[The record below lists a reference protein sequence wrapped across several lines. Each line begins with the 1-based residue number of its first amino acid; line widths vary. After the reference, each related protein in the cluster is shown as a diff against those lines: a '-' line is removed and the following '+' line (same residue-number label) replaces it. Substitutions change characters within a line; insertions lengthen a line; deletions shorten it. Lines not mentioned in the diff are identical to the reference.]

1 MTENDIKGNLDN
13 PRELE
18 RLYRLDKKAF
28 EATFLHILPEIGSQP
43 MAEFWKAR
51 LAAEKEK
58 DLFSVIEPYDLV
70 ALLISAALA
79 AFLIKLPALF
89 GFNPDATHFMQRN
102 AIWIVFFG
110 LSLYIILSRRQFK
123 SRKLF
128 FTGVAFLV
136 PMIYMNLLPVLPFS
150 HTINLAYVHLPL
162 LMWAIFGLVHIDWDL
177 TDKAKRIEYIKYNG
191 ELAVLGIIILI
202 AGGALTGITIGLFEV
217 IDIKIENFYMNYV
230 VIMGLVSAPVL
241 TAFIVKVFP
250 SISSKVPPTIARIF
264 SPLVLITLVVY
275 LITIAVSGKNPYQDR
290 DFLMVFNLLLVG
302 VMALIVFS
310 VSGAAS
316 GNKQRF
322 NEITLLLL
330 SVITL
335 LVNLVALS
343 AILYRLG
350 EFGFT
355 PNRTA
360 VLGANLLIF
369 IHLAWIMIDLFKVNF
384 GKANI
389 KMVENTIAT
398 YLPVYAAWTFVV
410 VFAFPLIFG
419 WWVI

>member
-1 MTENDIKGNLDN
+1 MIENNIKENLDN

-18 RLYRLDKKAF
+18 RLYRRDKKSF
-28 EATFLHILPEIGSQP
+28 EAAFLQIFPEIESQP

-51 LAAEKEK
+51 LTVEKDR
-58 DLFSVIEPYDLV
+58 DLFSGIKRFDLV
-70 ALLISAALA
+70 ALLISIALA

-89 GFNPDATHFMQRN
+89 GFNPDVTHFMQRN

-110 LSLYIILSRRQFK
+110 LSLYTILSRRQFE
-123 SRKLF
+123 SRKLL
-128 FTGVAFLV
+128 FTGMAFLLPV
-136 PMIYMNLLPVLPFS
+136 VYMNLLPVLPFS
-150 HTINLAYVHLPL
+150 HTINLAYIHLPL
-162 LMWAIFGLVHIDWDL
+162 LMWAIFGLVYIEWNF
-177 TDKAKRIEYIKYNG
+177 TSKAKRIEYIKYNG
-191 ELAVLGIIILI
+191 ELAVLGTIILI
-202 AGGALTGITIGLFEV
+202 AGAALTGITIGLFEL

-230 VIMGLVSAPVL
+230 VIIGLVSAPVL
-241 TAFIVKVFP
+241 TAFIVRVFP
-250 SISSKVPPTIARIF
+250 SISSKVPPIIARIF

-275 LITIAVSGKNPYQDR
+275 LITIAVSGNNPYQDR
-290 DFLMVFNLLLVG
+290 DFLMVFNLLLIG
-302 VMALIVFS
+302 VMVLIVFS
-310 VSGAAS
+310 VSGADS
-316 GNKQRF
+316 GSKQRF

-360 VLGANLLIF
+360 VLGANLFIF
-369 IHLAWIMIDLFKVNF
+369 IHLVWIMIDLFKVNF
-384 GKANI
+384 GKADI

-398 YLPVYAAWTFVV
+398 YLPVYAAWTIVVIFV
-410 VFAFPLIFG
+410 FPMIFG
-419 WWVI
+419 WWII